1 VSDAERYRMSAKTL
15 HFRTTDEMLREFPEM
30 PESVSNTRIVADRCK
45 AEMKLGGRFLP
56 AFPVKEETPE
66 ERFGRL
72 CREGVARL
80 YPTVGPDVIARLDYE
95 IATIAKMGFID
106 YFLIVQD
113 FIAHARSKDIPVGPG
128 RGSAAGS
135 IVAYALG
142 ITKLDPLKY
151 DLLFERFL
159 NAERISMPDIDIDFC
174 FERRKEVIDYVNTK
188 YGKERVAQIVT
199 FGTLKARAAIRD
211 VGRVLDM
218 PLPEVDR
225 IAKKIPN
232 GPNDSLSESVE
243 KDEEVK
249 RVREENEATRK
260 VFEIGLRLEGCRRNM
275 STHAAGVVISD
286 APLVERVPLCTTG
299 DDVVTQWTMD
309 ALEDVGLLKMD
320 FLGLAHVDDHRLR
333 AAQREVDDRTRD
345 RDRPH
350 PLDDPKT
357 YRLLQEGKASGV
369 FQLESS
375 GMIELL
381 KKMRPDR
388 FEDIIAIL
396 ALYRPGPPDRHG
408 RRLRRPQ
415 ARTRADLLQACA
427 SRTDPE
433 GDVRRHPVPGTGHA
447 HRERAF
453 RVLAE
458 RSRFAPQGDGQEE
471 A

>member
-232 GPNDSLSESVE
+232 GPERLAFGIRRKRRGSEARSRR
-243 KDEEVK
+243 K
-249 RVREENEATRK
+249 RGDAQ
-260 VFEIGLRLEGCRRNM
+260 GL
-275 STHAAGVVISD
+275 
-286 APLVERVPLCTTG
+286 
-299 DDVVTQWTMD
+299 
-309 ALEDVGLLKMD
+309 
-320 FLGLAHVDDHRLR
+320 
-333 AAQREVDDRTRD
+333 
-345 RDRPH
+345 RDRPAPRRLPTQH
-350 PLDDPKT
+350 VDARRGRRDLRRAARRTGAPLHDGRRRRHAVDDGRARGRRSP
-357 YRLLQEGKASGV
+357 
-369 FQLESS
+369 
-375 GMIELL
+375 
-381 KKMRPDR
+381 
-388 FEDIIAIL
+388 EDGL
-396 ALYRPGPPDRHG
+396 PRPG
-408 RRLRRPQ
+408 
-415 ARTRADLLQACA
+415 AR
-427 SRTDPE
+427 
-433 GDVRRHPVPGTGHA
+433 
-447 HRERAF
+447 
-453 RVLAE
+453 
-458 RSRFAPQGDGQEE
+458 
-471 A
+471 